1 MPSTTKPASTWRGS
15 TSTATRC
22 GRIPIPA
29 TPRIAGHSRETPSST
44 GPRDGIKHG
53 CATTVNPAAT
63 TVSRSWHGSV
73 DPRSIGTTTTGRRP
87 RRAGTSTE
95 ATSNG
100 TRSERKRQRVAR
112 AGATPFS
119 GACRLDLETLK
130 RPPVTPARGDWIAH
144 EDGRGGDCRTTGRAR
159 RRGAPAPRWDGQRG
173 VVGPARAGARR
184 TPEGVLLVP
193 EPGEVRGGA
202 PARRGPLGVPGDTG
216 ACGGKPC
223 VAGEGARRAGRRG
236 GGGRPG
242 AGPVP
247 PGPPWGLGG
256 GRGTGPARFHGGAG
270 GRPGAP
276 APNPP
281 PPGHHG
287 A

>member
-1 MPSTTKPASTWRGS
+1 MPSTTKAASTWRGS

-95 ATSNG
+95 ATSNC

-130 RPPVTPARGDWIAH
+130 RPPVTPARGDRIAH
-144 EDGRGGDCRTTGRAR
+144 EDGRGGD
-159 RRGAPAPRWDGQRG
+159 
-173 VVGPARAGARR
+173 GP
-184 TPEGVLLVP
+184 
-193 EPGEVRGGA
+193 
-202 PARRGPLGVPGDTG
+202 
-216 ACGGKPC
+216 
-223 VAGEGARRAGRRG
+223 RRAGRRG
-236 GGGRPG
+236 GDGRTG
-242 AGPVP
+242 AGPVRRGH
-247 PGPPWGLGG
+247 PGVSEA
-256 GRGTGPARFHGGAG
+256 GRGRGPTRFHGVPGDRPGTRQRIPRRQGDHGTRPDRPAAERHAGSPEARG
-270 GRPGAP
+270 GRPRGRAGTRREGRRRH
-276 APNPP
+276 PP
-281 PPGHHG
+281 PYERGRRARRRTLPMLDEVLSRE
-287 A
+287 

>member
-1 MPSTTKPASTWRGS
+1 MPSTTKPASTSRGS

-95 ATSNG
+95 ATSNC
-100 TRSERKRQRVAR
+100 TRSDRTHKRVAP

-119 GACRLDLETLK
+119 GAYRLHLETLK
-130 RPPVTPARGDWIAH
+130 RPPVTPARGDRIAH
-144 EDGRGGDCRTTGRAR
+144 EDGRGGGCRPTGRAR
-159 RRGAPAPRWDGQRG
+159 RPGAPPPRWGGQ
-173 VVGPARAGARR
+173 
-184 TPEGVLLVP
+184 
-193 EPGEVRGGA
+193 GG
-202 PARRGPLGVPGDTG
+202 
-216 ACGGKPC
+216 GGGT
-223 VAGEGARRAGRRG
+223 ARG
-236 GGGRPG
+236 GGGR
-242 AGPVP
+242 GP
-247 PGPPWGLGG
+247 GG
-256 GRGTGPARFHGGAG
+256 GLLVSSARGGSGCGPARA
-270 GRPGAP
+270 R
-276 APNPP
+276 
-281 PPGHHG
+281 
-287 A
+287 